1 MLTDLP
7 EWNAEELDFAAVWPR
22 RQPRPSTAS
31 LIIAT
36 SSKPETTAS
45 GSETAAVALMMAI
58 GRPMVEDEQQQAGL
72 EGLPV
77 EGNRIQN
84 ATQQSAATSGTL
96 VRQDSEARG

>member
-1 MLTDLP
+1 
-7 EWNAEELDFAAVWPR
+7 
-22 RQPRPSTAS
+22 
-31 LIIAT
+31 
-36 SSKPETTAS
+36 
-45 GSETAAVALMMAI
+45 
-58 GRPMVEDEQQQAGL
+58 MVEDEQQQAGL